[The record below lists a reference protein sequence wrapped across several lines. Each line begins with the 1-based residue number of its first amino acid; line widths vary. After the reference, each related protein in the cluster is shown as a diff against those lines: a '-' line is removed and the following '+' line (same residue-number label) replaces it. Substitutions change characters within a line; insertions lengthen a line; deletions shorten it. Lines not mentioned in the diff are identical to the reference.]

1 MCITPTANRNSY
13 RVARLVGAITQG
25 SVLRPQPWAGETQL
39 LQSCCCLR
47 AAVYMYP
54 LHCCYLR
61 AAVCMY
67 PLHCCCLRAAVYMY
81 PLHCCYLRAAV
92 CMYPLHCCC
101 LRAAV
106 YMYSFRCCCLR
117 AAVYM
122 YSFRCCYLRAAVC
135 MYPLHCCCLR
145 VLNYPPCHYQYI
157 GRGSSPLPW
166 DSLLRRRYWRV
177 AFSDYFVLWLISA
190 SSGVTSLWQKPAY
203 LQPRRLRLRFPRQSW
218 SR

>member
-1 MCITPTANRNSY
+1 MGRNGLVETIRLSITPTANRNSC
-13 RVARLVGAITQG
+13 RVARLVGMLTQG

-39 LQSCCCLR
+39 LQS
-47 AAVYMYP
+47 
-54 LHCCYLR
+54 
-61 AAVCMY
+61 
-67 PLHCCCLRAAVYMY
+67 
-81 PLHCCYLRAAV
+81 
-92 CMYPLHCCC
+92 
-101 LRAAV
+101 
-106 YMYSFRCCCLR
+106 CCCLR

-145 VLNYPPCHYQYI
+145 AAVCMYSVHCCCLRALPFPPCHCQYI
-157 GRGSSPLPW
+157 GSGSSPLPW
-166 DSLLRRRYWRV
+166 DSLLRRRYWRG

>member
-1 MCITPTANRNSY
+1 MGRNGQAETIRLCITPTANRNSC
-13 RVARLVGAITQG
+13 RVARLVGAVTQG
-25 SVLRPQPWAGETQL
+25 SVLRPQPWAGESQL
-39 LQSCCCLR
+39 RQS
-47 AAVYMYP
+47 
-54 LHCCYLR
+54 
-61 AAVCMY
+61 
-67 PLHCCCLRAAVYMY
+67 
-81 PLHCCYLRAAV
+81 
-92 CMYPLHCCC
+92 CCC

-117 AAVYM
+117 AAV
-122 YSFRCCYLRAAVC
+122 C

-145 VLNYPPCHYQYI
+145 PALHMYFVHCCCLRALHFPPCHCQYI

-166 DSLLRRRYWRV
+166 DSLLRRRYWCG
-177 AFSDYFVLWLISA
+177 AFYDYFVLWLISA

>member
-1 MCITPTANRNSY
+1 MGRNGLVEIIRLCITPAANRNSY
-13 RVARLVGAITQG
+13 RVARLVGAVTQG

-39 LQSCCCLR
+39 LQS
-47 AAVYMYP
+47 
-54 LHCCYLR
+54 
-61 AAVCMY
+61 
-67 PLHCCCLRAAVYMY
+67 
-81 PLHCCYLRAAV
+81 
-92 CMYPLHCCC
+92 
-101 LRAAV
+101 
-106 YMYSFRCCCLR
+106 CCCLR

-145 VLNYPPCHYQYI
+145 AAVCMYSFRCCYLRAAVCMYPLHCCCLRAAVCMYSVHCCCLRALPFPPCHCQYI
-157 GRGSSPLPW
+157 GSGSSPLPW
-166 DSLLRRRYWRV
+166 DSLLRRRYWRG

>member
-1 MCITPTANRNSY
+1 MGRNGLVEIIRLCITPAANRNSY
-13 RVARLVGAITQG
+13 RVARLVGAVTQG

-39 LQSCCCLR
+39 LQS
-47 AAVYMYP
+47 
-54 LHCCYLR
+54 
-61 AAVCMY
+61 
-67 PLHCCCLRAAVYMY
+67 
-81 PLHCCYLRAAV
+81 
-92 CMYPLHCCC
+92 
-101 LRAAV
+101 
-106 YMYSFRCCCLR
+106 CCCLR

-145 VLNYPPCHYQYI
+145 AAVCMYSVHCCCLRALPFPPCHCQYI
-157 GRGSSPLPW
+157 GSGSSPLPW
-166 DSLLRRRYWRV
+166 DSLLRRRYWRG

>member
-1 MCITPTANRNSY
+1 MSITPTANRNSY
-13 RVARLVGAITQG
+13 RVAWLVGAVTQG

-39 LQSCCCLR
+39 RQSCCCLR
-47 AAVYMYP
+47 AALHMYSV
-54 LHCCYLR
+54 HG
-61 AAVCMY
+61 
-67 PLHCCCLRAAVYMY
+67 
-81 PLHCCYLRAAV
+81 
-92 CMYPLHCCC
+92 CC

-106 YMYSFRCCCLR
+106 YMYSVHGCCLR

-122 YSFRCCYLRAAVC
+122 YSVHGCCLRAAVC
-135 MYPLHCCCLR
+135 MYSVHCCCLR
-145 VLNYPPCHYQYI
+145 ALHYPPCHCQYI
-157 GRGSSPLPW
+157 GSGSSPLPW
-166 DSLLRRRYWRV
+166 DSLLRRRYWRG

>member
-1 MCITPTANRNSY
+1 MGRNGQAETIRLCITPTANRNSY
-13 RVARLVGAITQG
+13 RVARLVGAVTQG

-47 AAVYMYP
+47 VAVYMYSFR
-54 LHCCYLR
+54 CCCLR

-67 PLHCCCLRAAVYMY
+67 PFR
-81 PLHCCYLRAAV
+81 
-92 CMYPLHCCC
+92 CCC

-117 AAVYM
+117 PALHM
-122 YSFRCCYLRAAVC
+122 YSV
-135 MYPLHCCCLR
+135 HCCCLR
-145 VLNYPPCHYQYI
+145 ALHFPPCHCQYI
-157 GRGSSPLPW
+157 GSGSSPLPW
-166 DSLLRRRYWRV
+166 DSLLRRRYWRGT
-177 AFSDYFVLWLISA
+177 FSDYFVLWLISA

-218 SR
+218 SL

>member
-1 MCITPTANRNSY
+1 MGRNGQAETIRLCITPTANRNSY
-13 RVARLVGAITQG
+13 RVARLVGAVTQG

-47 AAVYMYP
+47 AAVCMYP
-54 LHCCYLR
+54 FRCYYLR

-67 PLHCCCLRAAVYMY
+67 PFR
-81 PLHCCYLRAAV
+81 CY
-92 CMYPLHCCC
+92 Y

-117 AAVYM
+117 SALHM
-122 YSFRCCYLRAAVC
+122 YSV
-135 MYPLHCCCLR
+135 HCCCLR
-145 VLNYPPCHYQYI
+145 ALHFPPCHCQYI
-157 GRGSSPLPW
+157 GSGSSPLPC
-166 DSLLRRRYWRV
+166 DSLLRRRYWRG